1 MKKDNAKN
9 LPFPSTVIQPPKPQK
24 SIDMNTED
32 LHAELQKITDMLQA
46 MNDEEKAHKEAF
58 GNLYKQLE
66 SYKSDFAQK
75 LKNQLLREMLTY
87 FDSLTWYQGMIEEKL
102 QHIHPTTDTPS
113 EENDPI
119 DILENTQ
126 YLVEEFLEILRRNEV
141 VAMPNATQFNGSFHR
156 AVQVLESNKEEDEG
170 KIAKIIRKGFY
181 LGSQI
186 LRIEDVIVY
195 RYVPAEQLE
204 NSNIQ
209 QDSIQ
214 QDSIQ
219 QETDKHTQ
227 KQDNEEQDNE
237 EQDNEEQEPLNI
249 QLPISEE

>member
-1 MKKDNAKN
+1 
-9 LPFPSTVIQPPKPQK
+9 
-24 SIDMNTED
+24 MNTED

-102 QHIHPTTDTPS
+102 QNITPS
-113 EENDPI
+113 TNTPAEENDPI

-141 VAMPNATQFNGSFHR
+141 IAMPNATQFNGSFHR
-156 AVQVLESNKEEDEG
+156 AIQVLESNKEEDEG
-170 KIAKIIRKGFY
+170 KIAKVIRKGFY

-195 RYVPAEQLE
+195 RYVPSEQVDHHDAQD
-204 NSNIQ
+204 IQ
-209 QDSIQ
+209 DN
-214 QDSIQ
+214 
-219 QETDKHTQ
+219 E
-227 KQDNEEQDNE
+227 KQDNKEQDNEEQDNKEQDNKEQDNE